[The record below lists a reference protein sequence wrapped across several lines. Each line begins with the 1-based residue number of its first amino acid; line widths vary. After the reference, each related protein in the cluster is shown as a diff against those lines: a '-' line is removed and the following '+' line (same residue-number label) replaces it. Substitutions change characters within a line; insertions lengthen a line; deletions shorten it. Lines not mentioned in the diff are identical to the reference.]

1 MTTLENQMMER
12 AEQQFRNIEK
22 LTAGSEEHAKAT
34 TAANITVDRLNKM
47 REIRIEEK
55 KLEIE
60 REKLKAEEKKLEIER
75 EKLKAEQRN
84 NLIKTLVTI
93 ATFTAGAG
101 ITIWANVDSKKFEG
115 AYTHTTSAGRQSESK
130 LLSFMDRVKV

>member
-1 MTTLENQMMER
+1 MTTLEKQMMER
-12 AEQQFRNIEK
+12 AEQQFRNIETM
-22 LTAGSEEHAKAT
+22 TAGSEEHAKAT
-34 TAANITVDRLNKM
+34 TAANITVDRLNEM
-47 REIRIEEK
+47 RKIRIEEK
-55 KLEIE
+55 KLE
-60 REKLKAEEKKLEIER
+60 LER

-84 NLIKTLVTI
+84 NLIRTIVTVV
-93 ATFTAGAG
+93 TFTAGAG